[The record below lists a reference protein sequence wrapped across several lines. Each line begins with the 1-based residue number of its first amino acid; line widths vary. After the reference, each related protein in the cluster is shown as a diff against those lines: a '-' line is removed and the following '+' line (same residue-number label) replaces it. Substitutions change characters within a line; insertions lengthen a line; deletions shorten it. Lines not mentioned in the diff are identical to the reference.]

1 MTKIDLVGQEDREA
15 AIERIADALRGTIAG
30 GAPRVA
36 VSSRTGEGLPEL
48 RAQITEALR
57 ALPPRDDAA
66 PVYLPID
73 RVFTLPGRGTIVTGT
88 LMQGTLATGD
98 ALTLEPSA
106 TAARVRSLH
115 VFGEGR
121 ERAVAGT
128 RVALNLPGIDRT
140 AIGRGET
147 AVSAEFSARAGFA
160 VTFTPLETALPLL
173 RKRMPV
179 RAYLGSAEILG
190 MLEFESVPDE
200 ARATFAR
207 LHLRSG
213 VVAFPGVRFV
223 VRRMSPKTLLGGGS
237 IESLAAAMSPARA
250 TPAEA
255 TVAAALRDAGFA
267 ALDAGAVAYAA
278 NVRESVAR
286 AALERLAQRDD
297 ALAVRRPDAY
307 VDGAVAHELLASALS
322 HLESVQLVRP
332 WALGM
337 TSLLLA
343 RELGVDE
350 PLLVR
355 VLAALVE
362 NGRLAGR
369 GGYYAT
375 LDHHPQLSPEQQALF
390 DELIP
395 RDSHS
400 FVPVPFAGVVS
411 GVKRSKVEGAPTAL
425 DTLLAL
431 GALVRVGDDCYRGS
445 QIAAVRSR
453 VETYLRESERMTAAQ
468 FRDLIGTSRK
478 YALPLLEWL
487 DAHGVTVRDGD
498 YRTLRT
504 RPLP

>member
-1 MTKIDLVGQEDREA
+1 MPIVGTAGHVDHGKSALVEALTGTHPDRWLEERMRGMTLDLGFARLVLDDGVEAGIIDVPGHERFLHNMLAGAAGMELLLLVVAADEGVMPQTREHLDVLRFLNVAQTIVVVTKIDLVGQEDREA

-255 TVAAALRDAGFA
+255 TVAA
-267 ALDAGAVAYAA
+267 
-278 NVRESVAR
+278 
-286 AALERLAQRDD
+286 
-297 ALAVRRPDAY
+297 
-307 VDGAVAHELLASALS
+307 
-322 HLESVQLVRP
+322 
-332 WALGM
+332 
-337 TSLLLA
+337 
-343 RELGVDE
+343 
-350 PLLVR
+350 
-355 VLAALVE
+355 
-362 NGRLAGR
+362 
-369 GGYYAT
+369 
-375 LDHHPQLSPEQQALF
+375 
-390 DELIP
+390 
-395 RDSHS
+395 
-400 FVPVPFAGVVS
+400 
-411 GVKRSKVEGAPTAL
+411 
-425 DTLLAL
+425 
-431 GALVRVGDDCYRGS
+431 
-445 QIAAVRSR
+445 
-453 VETYLRESERMTAAQ
+453 
-468 FRDLIGTSRK
+468 
-478 YALPLLEWL
+478 
-487 DAHGVTVRDGD
+487 
-498 YRTLRT
+498 
-504 RPLP
+504 